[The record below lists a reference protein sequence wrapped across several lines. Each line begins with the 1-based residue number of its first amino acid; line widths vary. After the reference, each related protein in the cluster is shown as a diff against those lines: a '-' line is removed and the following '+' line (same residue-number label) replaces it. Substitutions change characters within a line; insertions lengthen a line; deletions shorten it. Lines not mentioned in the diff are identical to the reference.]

1 MPSNPAKLLAT
12 LPLAG
17 VILLGFEESP
27 KVSGEPV
34 SPVEFKQMRI
44 TEAWAKY
51 DGVLTWGKGQ
61 CLAIL
66 DDGCDLK
73 APEWQ
78 VSLPWGKKVVAG
90 YDSIDRDDDPTPVPP
105 GYHGTS
111 VGFPSSL
118 NYQGKLGVAFNN
130 QIAPI
135 RALRCVGG
143 RCKERVTP
151 ERDAE
156 SLAAGLRWVIDNHAR
171 YNITAVNLSPGDG
184 QRHQQPVPT
193 VIDKPLKRLKKLG
206 IWVSSPCG
214 NAMQVE
220 GISWPACQR
229 DVFGVGATKPGE
241 DIAHLSR
248 YRNADIL
255 VPALYTSSSNA
266 FIAGA
271 AMVLREAIMTSQ
283 YRWKNDGHTL
293 PEAMMSIFQK
303 TGAKVED
310 PESHLTFSRLDLLAA
325 LDYVYLAKERT
336 LLPVEA
342 AQDPART
349 AKQP

>member
-1 MPSNPAKLLAT
+1 MLSNPMKLFLSLLLVVLT
-12 LPLAG
+12 PLA
-17 VILLGFEESP
+17 LQSLA
-27 KVSGEPV
+27 KMAGEPV
-34 SPVEFKQMRI
+34 SPVEFKHMKI
-44 TEAWAKY
+44 TDAWAKY

-66 DDGCDLK
+66 DDGCDLN

-78 VSLPWGKKVVAG
+78 ANLPWGKKVIAG
-90 YDSIDRDDDPTPVPP
+90 YDSIDRDDDPTPAPP

-118 NYQGKLGVAFNN
+118 NYQGKWGVAFNN

-143 RCKERVTP
+143 RCKEPVTA

-156 SLAAGLRWVIDNHAR
+156 SLAAGLRWVIANHAK

-193 VIDKPLKRLKKLG
+193 AIDEPLKQLKKLG

-214 NAMQVE
+214 NVKQSE
-220 GISWPACQR
+220 GISWPACQP
-229 DVFGVGATKPGE
+229 DCFGIGATKPGE

-248 YRNADIL
+248 YRNTDIL
-255 VPALYTSSSNA
+255 VPADYTSSSNA

-271 AMVLREAIMTSQ
+271 AMVLREAILKNQ
-283 YRWKNDGHTL
+283 YRWKADGKTL
-293 PEAMMSIFQK
+293 PDAMMSIFQK
-303 TGAKVED
+303 TGTKVTD
-310 PESHLTFSRLDLLAA
+310 PESNLTFSRLDLLAA
-325 LDYVYLAKERT
+325 LDYVFTK
-336 LLPVEA
+336 
-342 AQDPART
+342 
-349 AKQP
+349 KMK